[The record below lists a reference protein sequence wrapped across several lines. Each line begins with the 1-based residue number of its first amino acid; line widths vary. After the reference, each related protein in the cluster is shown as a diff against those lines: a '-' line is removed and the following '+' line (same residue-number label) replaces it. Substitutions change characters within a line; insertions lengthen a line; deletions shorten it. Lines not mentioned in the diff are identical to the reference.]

1 MSSRVPVAWLQLV
14 RERLRLAAAVAGIS
28 FAVILMLVQLGF
40 EDALISSASLHFSH
54 MNADLVLVSP
64 QYQYLPGT
72 RNFPERRLYQALAVD
87 DIARVEPLYFSP
99 LAWRNPVTHQERA
112 IFVIAFRPTPGV
124 FALDSVEEAIPKL
137 REENTV
143 LIDALGRPEY
153 GPVEAMLAHG
163 ERVQTEV
170 AGRHLECVG
179 VFHLGTSFGIDGNL
193 ITSDQTFFRLLPN
206 RSRADVD
213 LGLITLRP
221 GADRERVRERLI
233 QLLGSDVSVLTR
245 ETLIEK
251 ERHYWST
258 NTPIGFIFRLGLL
271 MGMFVGGIIVY
282 QILYTDVT
290 DHLGEYATLK
300 AMGYRDRYLF
310 SIVLEESLM
319 LSVFGFI
326 PGLAL
331 SKLVYVVAQEATL
344 LPMRMPVGRVA
355 VVYALTLVTCVAS
368 GALAMRK
375 LRSAD
380 PAEIF

>member
-14 RERLRLAAAVAGIS
+14 RERLRLAAAVAGIA

-54 MNADLVLVSP
+54 MKADLVLVSP

-72 RNFPERRLYQALAVD
+72 RSFPERRLYQALAIEDVVR
-87 DIARVEPLYFSP
+87 AEPLYFSP

-112 IFVIAFRPTPGV
+112 IFAIAFRPSAGV
-124 FALDSVEEAIPKL
+124 FELDTVDEAIGKL

-143 LIDALGRPEY
+143 LIDA
-153 GPVEAMLAHG
+153 
-163 ERVQTEV
+163 
-170 AGRHLECVG
+170 
-179 VFHLGTSFGIDGNL
+179 FGTSFGIDGNL

-206 RSRADVD
+206 RPQGVVD
-213 LGLITLRP
+213 LGLLTLRP
-221 GADRERVRERLI
+221 GADRERVRERLSE
-233 QLLGSDVSVLTR
+233 LLGSDVSVITR
-245 ETLIEK
+245 EALIEH

-310 SIVLEESLM
+310 SIVLEESIM
-319 LSVFGFI
+319 LSVFGFL

-331 SKLVYVVAQEATL
+331 SKLVYVIAENATL
-344 LPMRMPVGRVA
+344 LPMRMPLGRVG
-355 VVYALTLVTCVAS
+355 VVYILTLLTCVAS